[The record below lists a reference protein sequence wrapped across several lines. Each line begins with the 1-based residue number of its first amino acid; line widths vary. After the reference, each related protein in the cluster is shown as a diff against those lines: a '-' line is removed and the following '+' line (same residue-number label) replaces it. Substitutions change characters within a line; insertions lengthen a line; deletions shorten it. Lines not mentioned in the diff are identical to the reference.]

1 MKSFFE
7 SLSLKLVLTVIALI
21 LIGLVIWFVGPMMSF
36 DSLRPLESV
45 NMRVTV
51 IVLLLALTIFAFTA
65 NGLWSS
71 LGMGLIGVVSLS
83 ILVWHAGPLLKFGSA
98 VPLADETNRV
108 IVICL
113 IVLAYLI
120 WVALQIREAMR
131 TDKDFLNQV
140 LNFGDKSAP
149 KEKLAEENLKEV
161 KGIVSHAV
169 TQLKRMR
176 MSATGLMRLFEGKRY
191 LYELPWY
198 MIIGNPG
205 AGKTTAL
212 MNSGLKFVLPQQLS
226 QSALRGKHGTDKC
239 DWWFTNEAVLIDT
252 AGRYANHAEGGAG
265 AAHNEAEWKGFLHL
279 LRQQRP
285 RAPINGALIT
295 INLADLLNRPAP
307 ERATLAADLRARL
320 EELREDLG
328 IRFPVYVMLT
338 KMDLMPGFE
347 AYFSTLTAEARNQ
360 VWGFT
365 LPYEAETTGVGK
377 TELRSRCT
385 HELEALAH
393 RLDVGVNVRLQEEF
407 DTTRRHRLGLLP
419 QEFQALIEPLS
430 QVIEDIFLASRYDG
444 TQLFTTLRGVYFT
457 SGAQASDDLIVDQL
471 SLWQRVRKAL
481 TGKSAES
488 VNADTARIPST
499 GNRSYFLHDLLTRLV
514 FSEAHL
520 VRPNVRWELR
530 FRVLRLLGHTLVIV
544 LFTWLFLGVL
554 LSANNNEEYLKE
566 VRSKA
571 QALSKSLQAHYAKP
585 SDLNVPMILDASL
598 NLHTH
603 ARLDINAPSSNWR
616 YGLYV
621 APELIHESVNTY
633 ASLEDKLFLP
643 FLVRRIEAVLE
654 DAIENADPEATYS
667 ALRTYLLMHDKEQ
680 FNAADVKKW
689 LLEDWENSDNAEV
702 YGGHPSMVR
711 HIQQLFN
718 GSRVVQSPF
727 IRNDDLIL
735 RARKYLDGKP
745 SVNRVYERIKTSM
758 LPNAPEPFTLISV
771 LGPQTA
777 GAFTRASEASLDQ
790 GISGLFTYAGYHDLF
805 KKQLPEHL
813 RRAYEDDNW
822 VMGRR
827 DTSIKNAKDLA
838 QLYDPDG
845 KLTTDV
851 RRLYFNEYTQV
862 WNEFLEDLHAPSGAT
877 RAFSLQTM
885 RVFAAPDSPLVRLA
899 RAVVKETTLSKS
911 VNTGGEKSLFEK
923 AAEEAEKK
931 AQDLASQVS
940 GARAQARLERQL
952 VDNNFAGLREIM
964 TGEAA
969 GDSSDASK
977 NGKGSLDTA
986 NGLINAYYAQLVVAD
1001 NALSAQSVPP
1011 PGASANNLRLEAA
1024 KMPAPFRNVLSDL
1037 VIDGM
1042 RIVNIGIGEVLITQA
1057 ESTIGEFCRRAI
1069 NGKYP
1074 FAKTDQDVDM
1084 DDFTRLFSAGGMIDD
1099 FFQKVL
1105 APYVDSNVT
1114 PWRYK
1119 QDTADMPPVAGPALS
1134 SFAQAIQIR
1143 DTFFRDATAKKVTW
1157 KADIRIAEIDPAITD
1172 LTLNVDGQTLRYAHG
1187 PVTPWNIVWPGPRG
1201 GSMAE
1206 ISANPRIKSDSSTI
1220 SVRGPWSVFRLFEKG
1235 QISST
1240 SSNSRTVVDF
1250 KFDARPATIEIN
1262 AGTQPNPFTS
1272 DVLKSFRCPGRRT

>member
-1 MKSFFE
+1 MKSIFE
-7 SLSLKLVLTVIALI
+7 SLSLRLVLIFIALV

-36 DSLRPLESV
+36 DTLRPLESV
-45 NMRVTV
+45 GMRVTV
-51 IVLLLALTIFAFTA
+51 IVLLLTLTIFAFTA

-71 LGMGLIGVVSLS
+71 LGMGLIGAVSLC

-113 IVLAYLI
+113 ISLAYLI

-140 LNFGDKSAP
+140 LTFGDKSAP

-176 MSATGLMRLFEGKRY
+176 MSATGLARLFEGKRY

-239 DWWFTNEAVLIDT
+239 DWWFTNEAVMIDT
-252 AGRYANHAEGGAG
+252 AGRYANHAEGGSG

-285 RAPINGALIT
+285 RAPINGAIVT
-295 INLADLLNRPAP
+295 INVADLLNRPAP

-320 EELREDLG
+320 EELRQDLG

-347 AYFSTLTAEARNQ
+347 AYFSTLTTEARNQ

-365 LPYEAETTGVGK
+365 LPYEAETTGLGK
-377 TELRSRCT
+377 TELRSRCAQ
-385 HELEALAH
+385 ELEALAY
-393 RLDVGVNVRLQEEF
+393 RLDAGVNVRLQEEF
-407 DTTRRHRLGLLP
+407 DTTRRHRLALLP

-457 SGAQASDDLIVDQL
+457 SGAQSPDGLIVDQR
-471 SLWQRVRKAL
+471 SLWQRIRKAL
-481 TGKSAES
+481 TGRTAES
-488 VNADTARIPST
+488 INADAARIAST

-530 FRVLRLLGHTLVIV
+530 FRVLRLLGHALVMVI
-544 LFTWLFLGVL
+544 FTWLFLGVL
-554 LSANNNEEYLKE
+554 VSANNNEDYLELVHTKT
-566 VRSKA
+566 
-571 QALSKSLQAHYAKP
+571 QALTKNLQAHYAKP
-585 SDLNVPMILDASL
+585 SDLNVPMILDAGL
-598 NLHTH
+598 DLHNH
-603 ARLDINAPSSNWR
+603 PRLDVADPNTSWR

-621 APELIHESVNTY
+621 APDLITTSVNTY
-633 ASLEDKLFLP
+633 AVLEDRLFLP
-643 FLVRRIEAVLE
+643 FLMRRIEGVLE
-654 DAIENADPEATYS
+654 DAIENGDPEMTYS

-680 FNAADVKKW
+680 FKASDVKRW
-689 LLEDWENSDNAEV
+689 LLEDWEKSDNADV

-711 HIQQLFN
+711 HIQQMFN

-735 RARKYLDGKP
+735 RARKFLDGKP

-758 LPNAPEPFTLISV
+758 LPKAPEPFTLISV
-771 LGPQTA
+771 LGPQLA
-777 GAFTRASEASLDQ
+777 GTFTRASDAPLDQ

-805 KKQLPEHL
+805 KKQLPNHL
-813 RRAYEDDNW
+813 RAAYEDDNW

-827 DTSIKNAKDLA
+827 DTSIKNAADLA

-845 KLTTDV
+845 KLTTDI
-851 RRLYFNEYTQV
+851 RRLYFNEYTQL
-862 WNEFLEDLHAPSGAT
+862 WNEFLDDLHAPSGAT

-885 RVFAAPDSPLVRLA
+885 RVFAAPDSPLIRLA
-899 RAVVKETTLSKS
+899 KAVVKETTLSKS
-911 VNTGGEKSLFEK
+911 ISTGGEKSIFEK
-923 AAEEAEKK
+923 ASEEAEKK
-931 AQDLASQVS
+931 AQELALQVT
-940 GARAQARLERQL
+940 GERAQARLERQL

-964 TGEAA
+964 TGEAS
-969 GDSSDASK
+969 GDVADANK
-977 NGKGSLDTA
+977 GAKGSIDVA

-1011 PGASANNLRLEAA
+1011 PSTAANNLRVEAA

-1042 RIVNIGIGEVLITQA
+1042 QIVNVGIGEVLIAQA
-1057 ESTIGEFCRRAI
+1057 ENNIGEFCRRAL

-1074 FAKTDQDVDM
+1074 FTKTDQDVDI
-1084 DDFTRLFSAGGMIDD
+1084 DDFTRLFAAGGMIDD

-1105 APYVDSNVT
+1105 APYVDINVT

-1119 QDTADMPPVAGPALS
+1119 QDSADMPPVVGPALS
-1134 SFAQAIQIR
+1134 SFSQAIQIR
-1143 DTFFRDATAKKVTW
+1143 DTFFREPSAKKMTW
-1157 KADIRIAEIDPAITD
+1157 KADIRISEIDPAITD
-1172 LTLNVDGQTLRYAHG
+1172 LTINLDGQTLRYAHG
-1187 PVTPWNIVWPGPRG
+1187 PVTPWNIIWPGPRG

-1206 ISANPRIKSDSSTI
+1206 ISANPRIKSDSSALLM
-1220 SVRGPWSVFRLFEKG
+1220 RGPWAVFRLFERG

-1240 SSNSRTVVDF
+1240 STNSRTVVDF
-1250 KFDARPATIEIN
+1250 KFDARPATVEIN
-1262 AGTQPNPFTS
+1262 AGTQPNPLTS
-1272 DVLKSFRCPGRRT
+1272 DVLRGFKCPGRRT